1 MVKSVDFKND
11 AGNAS
16 TGEIVCGYNITN
28 RSEKRQFFQKD
39 HFNPF
44 LWKSNKFTKILVEW
58 KVNKQDEKIAKYLNT
73 LVKRMVE
80 GNIEDPD
87 GFEDGEKEEFLAFE
101 KMAEDEAEIVDCIS
115 DVLKKCSAFEVE
127 EDQAG
132 RAVEAKKAT
141 VAEIAAS
148 DRKTE
153 SKDKEG
159 LEEMF
164 RISYVGRRKINRY
177 GFQ

>member
-1 MVKSVDFKND
+1 MEGKIEKED
-11 AGNAS
+11 
-16 TGEIVCGYNITN
+16 EN
-28 RSEKRQFFQKD
+28 R
-39 HFNPF
+39 
-44 LWKSNKFTKILVEW
+44 
-58 KVNKQDEKIAKYLNT
+58 
-73 LVKRMVE
+73 
-80 GNIEDPD
+80 
-87 GFEDGEKEEFLAFE
+87 EKEEFLAFE
-101 KMAEDEAEIVDCIS
+101 KIAEDEAEIVDCIS